1 MSPPPPQHYYVE
13 LARVHCIKW
22 HWWSEFF
29 AAGRTSKYFV
39 YIFRAIV
46 HLYVISCWPVLS
58 HSVLPF
64 THPSCHSAGA
74 ACVAVVLNFSHSVLN
89 INAIY
94 SKYHYGRFDLHPR
107 KSFDRIHYYW
117 YHSQIMLTTIF
128 VKNNI
133 IIIGFVG
140 WSIFLNYSQSCPCY
154 VHWSPNSQSSY
165 YNRNRSWGSV
175 VYKKLIVQI
184 EDITFLPF
192 VRQCLHTG
200 TNPFASYPDR
210 YRYSWNPCRIKLPTR
225 DNW

>member
-1 MSPPPPQHYYVE
+1 MSPPPPQNYYVE
-13 LARVHCIKW
+13 LARVHCIQW

-94 SKYHYGRFDLHPR
+94 SKYHYGTIWFTPKETLWPHTLLLVPQPNHA
-107 KSFDRIHYYW
+107 HY
-117 YHSQIMLTTIF
+117 HIF

-133 IIIGFVG
+133 TIIGFVG
-140 WSIFLNYSQSCPCY
+140 WAIFFKLSCPCY
-154 VHWSPNSQSSY
+154 VHWSPKSQPSY
-165 YNRNRSWGSV
+165 YNRNRSWGSLM
-175 VYKKLIVQI
+175 YKKLIVQI

-192 VRQCLHTG
+192 VRQSSVYIRVRIPLPAILTG
-200 TNPFASYPDR
+200 IVIHGILVA
-210 YRYSWNPCRIKLPTR
+210 
-225 DNW
+225 